1 MFVKYDYWEGHIS
14 SVLYQLQQSV
24 CAYTQH
30 YHKVKIGIT
39 CNPERRLSEHY
50 RSKHEWDQMVIK
62 YKTTSV
68 KYINQIEKLLIDSNW
83 NYVTNE
89 RGGGGGP
96 NGEPPYYLYVLLKK

>member
-62 YKTTSV
+62 YTTTSV
-68 KYINQIEKLLIDSNW
+68 KYINKIEKLLIDSKW
-83 NYVTNE
+83 NSEKNA
-89 RGGGGGP
+89 RGGGVGTHG
-96 NGEPPYYLYVLLKK
+96 